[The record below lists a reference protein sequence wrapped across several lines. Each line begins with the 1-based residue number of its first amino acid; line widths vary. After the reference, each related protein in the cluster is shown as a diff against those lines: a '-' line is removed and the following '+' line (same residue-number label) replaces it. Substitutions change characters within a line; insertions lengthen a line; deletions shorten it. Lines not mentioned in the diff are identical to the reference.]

1 MEEFLNLFS
10 EALLKGYITINTTI
24 DSNYEGNIITTTVDV
39 NNKEV
44 YKYTDG
50 FTIKKCNI
58 E

>member
-10 EALLKGYITINTTI
+10 EALLKGYITINTT
-24 DSNYEGNIITTTVDV
+24 TVDV

-44 YKYTDG
+44 YKFTDG
-50 FTIKKCNI
+50 FTIKKDNV